1 MICAGAGPHSP
12 SRFRNAFSWPPSASS
27 RTSHRDTSRRDT
39 LLHATKQNA
48 RLGPARRRYRRADTG
63 VPNGGSRA
71 CGVTLTATFGDG
83 VAVAVMAWHDCV
95 RAFES
100 GGLPACTTIA
110 GRARSAAEA
119 VDRAGRAAPRR
130 RRWAGCILGGKAP
143 GHRSTIHAH
152 CAAPQPRQST
162 DCTGGQASAL
172 PELIR
177 AVAQRLI
184 RVAATGR
191 GQRADR
197 PVPRAITGPCQ

>member
-1 MICAGAGPHSP
+1 MPATFYI
-12 SRFRNAFSWPPSASS
+12 ASLPFQDA
-27 RTSHRDTSRRDT
+27 H
-39 LLHATKQNA
+39 Q
-48 RLGPARRRYRRADTG
+48 
-63 VPNGGSRA
+63 NGGSRA

-143 GHRSTIHAH
+143 GNVL
-152 CAAPQPRQST
+152 C
-162 DCTGGQASAL
+162 
-172 PELIR
+172 ELDQ
-177 AVAQRLI
+177 AVA
-184 RVAATGR
+184 
-191 GQRADR
+191 
-197 PVPRAITGPCQ
+197 PPRR